1 MIHPRG
7 TVLLCM
13 RLRARQGPK
22 SISNAEAA
30 VKNSLKIP
38 KRPAQLLTLTG
49 SACGILRSESTL
61 TITNSWEY
69 SCDC

>member
-13 RLRARQGPK
+13 R
-22 SISNAEAA
+22 A